1 MLFLFIKGASLF
13 RCVQPELH
21 SGKQTQAQGVQDR
34 IDFLTEIQLIYN
46 VVLVSGVYQCFS
58 IHIYIYILFRFFPII
73 LYYKILNL
81 ILCAI

>member
-1 MLFLFIKGASLF
+1 MREANNKKETSWQCTGLRLTGKKMLFLFIKGASLF

-46 VVLVSGVYQCFS
+46 VVLVSGV
-58 IHIYIYILFRFFPII
+58 
-73 LYYKILNL
+73 
-81 ILCAI
+81 